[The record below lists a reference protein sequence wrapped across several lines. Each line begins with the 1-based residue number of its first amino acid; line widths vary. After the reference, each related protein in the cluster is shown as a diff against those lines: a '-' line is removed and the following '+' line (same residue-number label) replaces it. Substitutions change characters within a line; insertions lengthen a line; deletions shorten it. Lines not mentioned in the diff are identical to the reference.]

1 MNISLFTERYA
12 FLRAVKTTTP
22 LNLQCIGRTK
32 ALLSVYQ
39 IRGAHLSG
47 FLVCRSS
54 LVYRWIESLPFG
66 VNIVG
71 EEVPPVAIFHHGAL
85 R

>member
-1 MNISLFTERYA
+1 
-12 FLRAVKTTTP
+12 
-22 LNLQCIGRTK
+22 
-32 ALLSVYQ
+32 
-39 IRGAHLSG
+39 
-47 FLVCRSS
+47 LVCRSS

-71 EEVPPVAIFHHGAL
+71 EEVPGAADKAASQM

>member
-1 MNISLFTERYA
+1 MHYHRLFEKFDYRIW
-12 FLRAVKTTTP
+12 
-22 LNLQCIGRTK
+22 NH
-32 ALLSVYQ
+32 LSVYQ
-39 IRGAHLSG
+39 IRGAHLSS

-71 EEVPPVAIFHHGAL
+71 EEVPGAADKAASQM